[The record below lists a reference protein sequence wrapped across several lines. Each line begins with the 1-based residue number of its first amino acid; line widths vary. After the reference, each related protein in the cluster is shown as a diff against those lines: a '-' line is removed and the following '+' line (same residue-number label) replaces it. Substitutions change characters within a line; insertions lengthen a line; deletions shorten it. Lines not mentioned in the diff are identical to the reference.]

1 MKTYYIKIEEQGCV
15 VAIVK
20 VNANSYQ
27 EAELKALK
35 ALHATENISEISKEE
50 AEAEFES
57 GNVDVMIDEDGCEI
71 DLDELE
77 GE

>member
-35 ALHATENISEISKEE
+35 ALHATENISEISKEN
-50 AEAEFES
+50 AVDEFES
-57 GNVDVMIDEDGCEI
+57 CNVDVMIDEDGCEI
-71 DLDELE
+71 DLDEL
-77 GE
+77 